1 MGHRGGFGHPHWPKG
16 VAIYVLIS
24 SFFLNFFF
32 FNEVYDTC
40 QVLIGFK

>member
-32 FNEVYDTC
+32 LMRYMTRVKF
-40 QVLIGFK
+40 